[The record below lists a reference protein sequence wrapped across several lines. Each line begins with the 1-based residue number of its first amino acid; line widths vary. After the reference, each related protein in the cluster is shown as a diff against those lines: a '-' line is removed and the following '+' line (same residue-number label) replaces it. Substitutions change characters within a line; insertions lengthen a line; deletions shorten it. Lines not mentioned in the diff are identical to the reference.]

1 MPRSPRSCSARRR
14 AGRSP
19 PTWRRAREVTE
30 RCVHLIQDERLADG
44 PITVKITFDELTLEV
59 LLEYRG
65 DLLSLPA
72 YRSVSE
78 DNLLEEQPFVTGLA
92 GFLVGVYPDRVRTST
107 DDGLCRVTLTFET

>member
-1 MPRSPRSCSARRR
+1 LEV
-14 AGRSP
+14 AGQREASDAALAEVMQRTAKSWKIAP
-19 PTWRRAREVTE
+19 DVASRAREVTE

-44 PITVKITFDELTLEV
+44 PIAVKISFDELTLEV

-72 YRSVSE
+72 HRSVSE

-92 GFLVGVYPDRVRTST
+92 GVPVRVCSRPARAPH
-107 DDGLCRVTLTFET
+107 GA